1 MNPSYYIG
9 VDLGQTND
17 FTAVAVVARTP
28 GVDGLALPH
37 LQRFP
42 LHQPYPDMIGTIRKL
57 AMSPALDRAPLIVDQ
72 TGVGRPVV
80 DLLRT
85 AIGVGRIIPVTI
97 TSGHAASL
105 QADGSRHVPKKDL
118 VTSLVGL
125 LEDRRLKVAR
135 QLVEA
140 RTLVDELL
148 NFKMQ
153 ITPAANVTYGAW
165 RSGQHDD
172 LVLAVA
178 LACWWAEGQ
187 VLQTVGSGSP

>member
-1 MNPSYYIG
+1 VNPSYYIG

-17 FTAVAVVARTP
+17 YTAIAVISRTS

-42 LHQPYPDMIGTIRKL
+42 LHQPYPQMIEAIRKL
-57 AMSPALDRAPLIVDQ
+57 ATTPALERAPLIVDQ

-85 AIGVGRIIPVTI
+85 AVGVGRVIPVTI
-97 TSGHAASL
+97 TSGHAASV
-105 QADGSRHVPKKDL
+105 QPDGSRHVPKKDL
-118 VTSLVGL
+118 VTSLVSL

-135 QLVEA
+135 NLVEA

-148 NFKMQ
+148 NFKME
-153 ITPAANVTYGAW
+153 ITDSANVTYGAW

-178 LACWWAEGQ
+178 LACWWAEGRSRHVSQ
-187 VLQTVGSGSP
+187 VN